1 MNHPNQHR
9 DHFFSQVLS
18 KLPSLVSYI
27 DCDLNYRYMNAAYGA
42 WFGINPS
49 DYEGASAVNLVGESA
64 INTVKPFLDQAM
76 LGHEQTFELKVPYRM
91 GGSKYVKTNLV
102 PDRDE
107 SGTVLGVIVIVHDV
121 SELVEAKNRIQ
132 SSQEQLS
139 KVVNGV
145 PVLISYWDKN
155 CRNIFANDLYTQYFC
170 NTPSDM
176 RGKHFAELL
185 APIYKFA
192 KPNIDLVLTGVDCE
206 FQSVLEDQNGIRRRF
221 KVSYKPDWVD
231 GQVEGFYVIAKDIT
245 DHYNMAFRLEQMAE
259 NVDEVFFLSIAAT
272 NQVVYISPAYERI
285 WGRSCQSLYE
295 DHRTFIESIHPED
308 RERVMKGFGMK
319 GTEKQQQRYRI
330 VLPNGAIRWIHGKS
344 YPVQSPDGQIEY
356 LTGTALDVTE
366 QVEKE
371 LLYAEEKARALHASK
386 LATLGEMSAG
396 VAHEINN
403 PLAIISGN
411 LSLIERYVHQPEKL
425 KSKLTSMERSVF
437 RISKIVSGLRKFS
450 RTSSE
455 PHYLPERLSS
465 IVSEFRPILD
475 VSTRPLTI
483 PIEIELQSESQIL
496 CDETEIN
503 QVLVNL
509 VNNAMDAVKPLPE
522 KWVKLKVYDEGDQ
535 VVLQI
540 KDSGTGIPREVEEKI
555 FQPFFTTKPIG
566 EGTGLGLS
574 ISKGILDQHHAKLSL
589 NRADQNTCFE
599 VRFDRIS

>member
-1 MNHPNQHR
+1 MH
-9 DHFFSQVLS
+9 
-18 KLPSLVSYI
+18 
-27 DCDLNYRYMNAAYGA
+27 
-42 WFGINPS
+42 
-49 DYEGASAVNLVGESA
+49 
-64 INTVKPFLDQAM
+64 
-76 LGHEQTFELKVPYRM
+76 
-91 GGSKYVKTNLV
+91 
-102 PDRDE
+102 
-107 SGTVLGVIVIVHDV
+107 
-121 SELVEAKNRIQ
+121 
-132 SSQEQLS
+132 
-139 KVVNGV
+139 
-145 PVLISYWDKN
+145 
-155 CRNIFANDLYTQYFC
+155 
-170 NTPSDM
+170 
-176 RGKHFAELL
+176 GKHISDAL
-185 APIYKFA
+185 APVYKFA
-192 KPNIDLVLTGVDCE
+192 KPHIDLVLSGVDCE
-206 FQSVLEDQNGIRRRF
+206 FQSILEDQNGIRRRF
-221 KVSYKPDWVD
+221 KVMYKPDWIE
-231 GQVEGFYVIAKDIT
+231 GQVAGFYVIASDIT
-245 DHYNMAFRLEQMAE
+245 DQYNMAFRLEQMAE

-285 WGRSCQSLYE
+285 WGRSCKSLYE
-295 DHRTFIESIHPED
+295 NYRTFVESIHPED

-319 GTEKQQQRYRI
+319 GSEKQQQRYRI
-330 VLPNGAIRWIHGKS
+330 VLPNGTIRWIHGKA

-356 LTGTALDVTE
+356 LTGTAIDVTE

-411 LSLIERYVHQPEKL
+411 LSLIERYLHQPDKL
-425 KSKLTSMERSVF
+425 KSKLSSMERSVY

-465 IVSEFRPILD
+465 IVSEFRSILD
-475 VSTRPLTI
+475 VSTRPLSI
-483 PIEIELQSESQIL
+483 PVEIELKSDSQIL
-496 CDETEIN
+496 CDENEIN

-589 NRADQNTCFE
+589 NRAEQNTCFE
-599 VRFDRIS
+599 VRFERIS